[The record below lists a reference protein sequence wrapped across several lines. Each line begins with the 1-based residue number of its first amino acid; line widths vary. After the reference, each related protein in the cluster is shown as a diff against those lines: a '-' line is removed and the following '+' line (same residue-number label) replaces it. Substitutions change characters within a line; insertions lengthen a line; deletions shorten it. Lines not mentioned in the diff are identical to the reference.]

1 MPDFIGCD
9 NNNITV
15 EQLIAALVTK
25 TADGEWAIRTMQV
38 EACENDAIDCSNGV
52 LPPFEVLKKC
62 IGIND
67 CGKPALRLALPTV
80 A

>member
-1 MPDFIGCD
+1 MPDFISCD
-9 NNNITV
+9 NNNMTA
-15 EQLIAALVTK
+15 EQLIAALITK

-38 EACENDAIDCSNGV
+38 EACELDAIDCNAKA
-52 LPPFEVLKKC
+52 LPPFEALKKC

-67 CGKPALRLALPTV
+67 CGKPALRLALPTL